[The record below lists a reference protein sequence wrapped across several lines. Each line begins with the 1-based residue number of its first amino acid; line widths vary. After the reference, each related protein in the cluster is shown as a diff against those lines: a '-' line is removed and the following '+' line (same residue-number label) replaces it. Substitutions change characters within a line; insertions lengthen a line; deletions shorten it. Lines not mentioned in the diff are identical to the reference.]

1 MMNLEKLSREELI
14 ELVKIK
20 SEMLELKEKEISD
33 LKLQNKYYQKR
44 SELAQETIANII
56 QIGKKFE
63 TDKVELYTN
72 TYSK

>member
-33 LKLQNKYYQKR
+33 LKLQNEYYQKR
-44 SELAQETIANII
+44 SELAQKTIANII

>member
-33 LKLQNKYYQKR
+33 LKLQNEYYQKR
-44 SELAQETIANII
+44 SELAQETIANVI

>member
-1 MMNLEKLSREELI
+1 MMNLEKLTKEELI

-20 SEMLELKEKEISD
+20 SEMLNLKEKEISD
-33 LKLQNKYYQKR
+33 LKIQNEYYHKR

-56 QIGKKFE
+56 QLGKKFE
-63 TDKVELYTN
+63 DDKVELYTN

>member
-1 MMNLEKLSREELI
+1 MIDLEKLSREELI

-20 SEMLELKEKEISD
+20 SEMLKLKEREISD
-33 LKLQNKYYQKR
+33 LKIQNEYYQKK

-56 QIGKKFE
+56 RIGKKFDD
-63 TDKVELYTN
+63 DKVELYTN

>member
-33 LKLQNKYYQKR
+33 LKLQNEYYQKR